1 MDAITE
7 QEKAEKTRHG
17 SEKRQRVDGDRVT
30 TRFLPEERAV
40 LDVKAGEAGLSL
52 SAYLRAC
59 ALGDA
64 GPRAGRAP
72 VTDRREIIE
81 LHAHLARIGNNLNQL
96 TRAVHQN
103 QIPDILGL
111 EEAAKLVCQAGAS
124 CMKAL
129 GYASH
134 DS

>member
-1 MDAITE
+1 VDAEIE
-7 QEKAEKTRHG
+7 QEKAVPTRHG
-17 SEKRQRVDGDRVT
+17 SENRQRNHSVRV
-30 TRFLPEERAV
+30 R
-40 LDVKAGEAGLSL
+40 LDDAENALLGVKAGEAGLSHA
-52 SAYLRAC
+52 AYMRAC

-64 GPRAGRAP
+64 GPRAQRTP
-72 VTDRREIIE
+72 PTDRKEVAQ
-81 LHAHLARIGNNLNQL
+81 LHADLARIGNNLNQL
-96 TRAVHQN
+96 TRAVNQN

-111 EEAAKLVCQAGAS
+111 EEAAKLVCQAGAR